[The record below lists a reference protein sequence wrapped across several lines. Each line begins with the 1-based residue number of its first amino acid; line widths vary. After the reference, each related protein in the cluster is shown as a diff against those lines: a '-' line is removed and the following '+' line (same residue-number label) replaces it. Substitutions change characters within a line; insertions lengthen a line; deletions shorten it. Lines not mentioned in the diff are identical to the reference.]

1 MARRSSRFLS
11 RERWLSGA
19 RRWIAAVSFGAIVVA
34 FALALV
40 PAASTRGAPDRLE
53 ARVVA
58 PTRGAL
64 PPCDDVGVLCTLAN
78 GSVEN
83 AVSADGAARTE
94 LDPIPLLQAIA
105 RELVRARF
113 VGTGGASGAVV
124 RLHIQRTAKAGGRPL
139 RLRVPLGTS
148 LNNAAAGQQDM
159 VVLRLLGKVAGPNSY
174 APTDLIELLDN
185 RLHEYV
191 LEAFCAEAHKQNP
204 AAGGSLSIGPLSS
217 SELRAVLQGSRL
229 VPAAQKSLKA
239 IQAAVWAVTDDI
251 SRSELAAIGYALT
264 PSELRTARA
273 IMTAGHLDW
282 QHYRLFQG
290 R

>member
-1 MARRSSRFLS
+1 MGAAMEKRSSRLLS
-11 RERWLSGA
+11 REKRLPGT
-19 RRWIAAVSFGAIVVA
+19 RRFVAASSSGAIVVA
-34 FALALV
+34 IALALV
-40 PAASTRGAPDRLE
+40 PAASTRGAPNGLQS
-53 ARVVA
+53 V
-58 PTRGAL
+58 
-64 PPCDDVGVLCTLAN
+64 DD
-78 GSVEN
+78 
-83 AVSADGAARTE
+83 AVFADGVTPTE
-94 LDPIPLLQAIA
+94 LDAIPLQQAIA
-105 RELVRARF
+105 NGLVRARF
-113 VGTGGASGAVV
+113 VGTGGASGGVV
-124 RLHIQRTAKAGGRPL
+124 RLHIQRTGKAGGRPL
-139 RLRVPLGTS
+139 RLRVPLGTF

-159 VVLRLLGKVAGPNSY
+159 VVLGLLGKVAGPHSY
-174 APTDLIELLDN
+174 TPADLIELLDN

-217 SELRAVLQGSRL
+217 SELRAVLQGSQL

-282 QHYRLFQG
+282 QHYRLFQA